1 MNNFISLFLNTLVH
15 LGQLSKDEAAKL
27 YDEFSHTNLPDD
39 FESSWQQVKGIFEK
53 AGLDTPAT
61 KK

>member
-15 LGQLSKDEAAKL
+15 LGHLRKEDAAKL
-27 YDEFSHTNLPDD
+27 YDEFAHTNLPDD

-53 AGLDTPAT
+53 AGITAPST